1 MDILDL
7 EPQAPKPEPRNLDV
21 MSIEALQDYIAELE
35 TEIARVHKA
44 IAAKQSA
51 RQGAESVFK
60 K

>member
-7 EPQAPKPEPRNLDV
+7 EPKTPKPKPRNLDE
-21 MSIEALQDYIAELE
+21 MSIEALDDYIAELE
-35 TEIARVHKA
+35 TEIARA
-44 IAAKQSA
+44 RETIAAKQSA